1 MSLVKN
7 YYSLRLIKSREYK
20 QKLLSLVNYFRAVQR
35 ILAFDLKEHIT
46 REKSLGEEKDLIEPH
61 YGRDGENRQISKL
74 ASQTGPGKIF
84 QININRKLDNDTR
97 NPGESDPVTINC
109 YKYNGLFNPSVLSTC
124 PTLPKH
130 HRTFGRPNLYE
141 SMTKEVDR
149 KTKLLNAT
157 EEMQCL
163 MVKRDKI
170 LVVAEKMEVRV
181 FNEFG
186 QPIVYAESMTDM
198 VALEEELIKIGSY
211 FIN

>member
-1 MSLVKN
+1 MIKN
-7 YYSLRLIKSREYK
+7 YYSLRLIKSREHK
-20 QKLLSLVNYFRAVQR
+20 HRLLSVINYFRAVQR
-35 ILAFDLKEHIT
+35 LLALDLKEHVT
-46 REKSLGEEKDLIEPH
+46 REKSLGEEKDLVEPH
-61 YGRDGENRQISKL
+61 YGRDGQGKHISKM

-84 QININRKLDNDTR
+84 QINLNRKLDND
-97 NPGESDPVTINC
+97 EHDLSSSDPVTINS
-109 YKYNGLFNPSVLSTC
+109 YKYNGLFDPQVLSTC

-141 SMTKEVDR
+141 SLSKEVDR
-149 KTKLLNAT
+149 KTQLLHPMK
-157 EEMQCL
+157 EMQCL

-170 LVVAEKMEVRV
+170 LIVSERKEVRV

-186 QPIVYAESMTDM
+186 QPIVYAEAMSDM